1 MNIIVVDD
9 DLRSLQDVIMKIRMT
24 AKWEDKVYGFTDPA
38 EMLVYVEGH
47 PCDVAFLKIE
57 MEAMNGLDAASKIQ
71 QLRPKANIIFESA
84 FDCYMKKA
92 FEIRCSG
99 YLMQPIKNS
108 DIQGELDN
116 LRFAYAY

>member
-1 MNIIVVDD
+1 MAI
-9 DLRSLQDVIMKIRMT
+9 T
-24 AKWEDKVYGFTDPA
+24 
-38 EMLVYVEGH
+38 
-47 PCDVAFLKIE
+47 LKINNLE
-57 MEAMNGLDAASKIQ
+57 VTVPKGSTILDAAEKIQ